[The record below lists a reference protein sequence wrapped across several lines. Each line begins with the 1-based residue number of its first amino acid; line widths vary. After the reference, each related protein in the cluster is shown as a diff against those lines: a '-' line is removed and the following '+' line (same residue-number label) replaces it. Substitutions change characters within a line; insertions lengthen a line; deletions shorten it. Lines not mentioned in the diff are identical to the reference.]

1 MEQEIEYSLLDL
13 IEILLKRIWLIVLC
27 VLIGTTGSFLV
38 TKFVIEDEYTTAV
51 SMYVAPNK
59 DSSTNVIASLNELNY
74 AQKVVDT
81 YIEILKTNS
90 FMRSVSEVSD
100 LGYSAGE
107 IKSMIEIS
115 AINNTELFE
124 IKVTTNNPEE
134 SLALANTISGLAPT
148 KIIQIKDADAVRVV
162 DPATL
167 PQTPSAP
174 NLLLNT
180 GIGFVLALMIGVMLA
195 FVLEMLD
202 KRVKD
207 EDDLL
212 KRYDIPVLG
221 IVPHMEDK

>member
-13 IEILLKRIWLIVLC
+13 IEVLLKRIWLIVLC
-27 VLIGTTGSFLV
+27 VLIGTAGSFLV
-38 TKFVIEDEYTTAV
+38 TKFVIEDEYTATV

-90 FMRSVSEVSD
+90 FMGSVSEVSD

-124 IKVTTNNPEE
+124 IKVTTNDPEE
-134 SLALANTISGLAPT
+134 SLALANTISDLAPT

-195 FVLEMLD
+195 FILEMLD